1 MTQKNFLLLLHVD
14 LSTAAAV
21 MAVRD
26 NIERHFGQQAKQLW
40 RDTTHAGYL
49 IHTPLVAAQIGELAQ
64 KDLSNLQTE
73 SLRDLMILE
82 IGNDQLTF
90 AQSAA
95 GAWLNSHGVP
105 RRPHPSKAVV
115 GPGPKAT

>member
-14 LSTAAAV
+14 ASTASAV
-21 MAVRD
+21 MAARD
-26 NIERHFGQQAKQLW
+26 NITRHFGPQAKQLW

-49 IHTPLVAAQIGELAQ
+49 IHTPLVAAQIWDVVQ
-64 KDLSNLQTE
+64 MDLSNLQIE
-73 SLRDLMILE
+73 SLKDLMILE

-105 RRPHPSKAVV
+105 RRAHPSKPGVV
-115 GPGPKAT
+115 PGPKAT